1 MTKWPGV
8 GMTTSDSQWASPV
21 NVLTTKFHAQ
31 GDRLMLLNDPL
42 MTASDPLQMDSQASE
57 LLGFGVV
64 RVAET
69 KFKSFWSSA
78 EHVDDRC
85 LHLRVL
91 WVCVSAQ
98 LSHAPLCCSRCLG
111 YISSNSQRILS

>member
-1 MTKWPGV
+1 MTKWPGI
-8 GMTTSDSQWASPV
+8 GMTTSDWASPV

-31 GDRLMLLNDPL
+31 GNRLMLLSDPQL
-42 MTASDPLQMDSQASE
+42 TASEPLETDSQASE

-78 EHVDDRC
+78 EYVDDRC
-85 LHLRVL
+85 LHLRV
-91 WVCVSAQ
+91 
-98 LSHAPLCCSRCLG
+98 
-111 YISSNSQRILS
+111 